1 MNAAACPIRSSTSS
15 GERSSAAEIESSR
28 REVGTRSAS
37 PGAVSAG
44 ANAAVR
50 RQRSASTIADGVQW
64 PHTRNAVE
72 VAAGASVEFA
82 RGGKHLMLIGA
93 GPGNETGSQVDI
105 ELAYADGLLLVSATL
120 LDRRQ
125 AD

>member
-1 MNAAACPIRSSTSS
+1 
-15 GERSSAAEIESSR
+15 
-28 REVGTRSAS
+28 
-37 PGAVSAG
+37 
-44 ANAAVR
+44 
-50 RQRSASTIADGVQW
+50 
-64 PHTRNAVE
+64 
-72 VAAGASVEFA
+72 
-82 RGGKHLMLIGA
+82 MLIGA